1 MIVRAASL
9 FALALFASCAA
20 ARADVVSER
29 SDSVAVTFYHE
40 GAINTS
46 ELLRAGEDSAIR
58 RSGLAFITE
67 TRTINLPAGPAVVK
81 FQGVTSTMVPQ
92 TASID
97 GLPAGVLEQ
106 NFDYDLLSPGSLLAK
121 SIGETVRLV
130 RIDAKSGKQVE
141 ETAIIRSGPDGAV
154 FEING
159 KFEALRCSALPEKL
173 VFEHI
178 PSGLTDTPTLSVRT
192 VTPAA
197 GRYTIKLSYIA
208 TGLNWS
214 ADYVAHIKPGS
225 NRLELRGWLTLANF
239 SDTNFDQVPVNAV
252 AGHLQT
258 TGKGAPIRAQPFLL
272 AANCWPTRIHWAKY
286 PPPPPPPPPPPG
298 STETVV
304 VTAERKVEQ
313 AQSVPIAVTA
323 FTGQEIKAQALGDYK
338 LYPLPEPV
346 TVAARQTKQIQFV
359 YRPDVTFERVYQY
372 SVYGDAAD
380 RNQKT
385 EVILRLHNRSEDGL
399 GKPLPAGGVSV
410 FETPPDGFPV
420 FAGRDS
426 IGDMAENLPIEIKT
440 GRAMDVPV
448 EARVTDRTTTGSG
461 RSRQDQANMEITMEN
476 KKAVPIVL
484 EIHQSPFT
492 AMHIDSDNSVV
503 SESGFAV
510 WRFHLAPG
518 ERRTLRYTMR
528 WPV

>member
-1 MIVRAASL
+1 VTVRTARFLAVAFFAAC
-9 FALALFASCAA
+9 ASAH
-20 ARADVVSER
+20 ADVISAR
-29 SDSVAVTFYHE
+29 PDSVSVTFYHE

-46 ELLRAGEDSAIR
+46 ELLHGRY
-58 RSGLAFITE
+58 SGLAFITE
-67 TRTINLPAGPAVVK
+67 TRTIDLPTGPATVK

-92 TASID
+92 TASIG
-97 GLPAGVLEQ
+97 GLPAGILEQ

-130 RIDAKSGKQVE
+130 RTDAKSGKRVE

-154 FEING
+154 FEVNG

-178 PSGLTDTPTLSVRT
+178 PGGLTDTPTLSVRT
-192 VTPAA
+192 MAPEAGHYTVT
-197 GRYTIKLSYIA
+197 LSYIA

-214 ADYVAHIKPGS
+214 ADYVAHIKPGT

-239 SDTNFDQVPVNAV
+239 SDTNFDHVPVNAV

-258 TGKGAPIRAQPFLL
+258 TGKDSAVDVQPLVLAP
-272 AANCWPTRIHWAKY
+272 NCWPTNIDWATY
-286 PPPPPPPPPPPG
+286 PHPPPPPPPPPAM
-298 STETVV
+298 V
-304 VTAERKVEQ
+304 VTANRMAQ
-313 AQSVPIAVTA
+313 AGLYAPSPVTA
-323 FTGQEIKAQALGDYK
+323 VAQQEIQAQALGDYK

-346 TVAARQTKQIQFV
+346 TVAARQTKQIQFL

-372 SVYGDAAD
+372 SVYGDTAD

-385 EVILRLHNRSEDGL
+385 EVILRLHNRTEDGL

-410 FETPPDGFPV
+410 FETTPDGSPV
-420 FAGRDS
+420 FTGEDS

-440 GRAMDVPV
+440 GHAMDVPV
-448 EARVTDRTTTGSG
+448 EARVIESTTTGSG
-461 RSRQDQANMEITMEN
+461 SDRKEQEKIEVTVEN
-476 KKAVPIVL
+476 KKTVPIVF
-484 EIHQSPFT
+484 EIRQSAFDE
-492 AMHIDSDNSVV
+492 MQIDSDEHFE

-518 ERRTLRYTMR
+518 ERETLHYAIRR
-528 WPV
+528 PV